1 MTGDV
6 GGAAGGDLAAE
17 RGAATAG
24 RGADLVIRHVR
35 PEEYEALGDLTVAAY
50 REFGHLDEGYSAH
63 IRDVATRAALVPVL
77 VAVDPRDAV
86 VGGVTYVP
94 GPGTP
99 WSEREGDD
107 EAGFRMLAV
116 DPAAQGRGAGR
127 RLVLA
132 CMERARRDGRRGMVL
147 LTLPSMTKA
156 HHLYEA
162 LGFRRDPDRDWYEE
176 DLVLFAFA
184 IAFDPA

>member
-1 MTGDV
+1 MTGD
-6 GGAAGGDLAAE
+6 
-17 RGAATAG
+17 ATTG
-24 RGADLVIRHVR
+24 RGADLEIRPIH
-35 PEEYEALGDLTVAAY
+35 PDEHEALGDLTIAAY
-50 REFGHLDEGYSAH
+50 RGFGHLDEDYAAF

-77 VAVDPRDAV
+77 VAVDVDGRV

-99 WSEREGDD
+99 WSERERDD

-147 LTLPSMTKA
+147 LTLPSMTVA
-156 HHLYEA
+156 HHLYQD
-162 LGFRRDPDRDWYEE
+162 LGFRRDPDRDWVEP
-176 DLVLFAFA
+176 DLVLFAFS
-184 IAFDPA
+184 IVFDTADRTP